1 MKRKKILSSVLIFFM
16 TGVSVLT
23 AGMQYNEYMY
33 IPWGDTENSLKHKAY
48 PGLHNGPHA
57 FQVRGGNVIILDNE
71 NRKLKTFDENGLIG
85 SQEIPFPYVVDFY
98 REDNLLFL
106 SQPQRIYRYNGR
118 DHQLVAEEEDPR
130 KMFRGFYE
138 HNGSL
143 CVDHS
148 DGAQI
153 LNTDSFRKQS
163 RPRVE
168 VKRQLP
174 DIVMITVGGKSLT
187 LRVEEVGSV
196 DYIGSTPDGGHY
208 IYAES
213 ITRHV
218 PLAVDRFVYLMDMNG
233 DIRGKITLP
242 PQKYTYSFREFDL
255 DAQGRLY
262 HMHSAKDG
270 IHIIRWEY
278 DADLSGNVAEYP
290 ATFQEVYHFNDFI
303 ESGPE
308 TSQPLLSKT
317 ANSPVTR
324 TEALETGDEYVQHVW
339 TATSDNIG
347 TTSTITT
354 PEWIQVGENQRIPY
368 KWGGWSTV
376 AQFDDGI
383 AAGKYAGDINT
394 STVDWGNSVGADCS
408 GFVSVCWNTSQKYG
422 TSTIHNCS
430 SQLSSFNDLLPAD
443 ATNNAGSHIRMVV
456 EWTTDGKLVQIEETS
471 SGNPGW
477 AARYYTWLLS
487 DITNY
492 VPIRYDLIQ
501 ESLAPRPVLLSAL
514 TVSDSVQLSWEA
526 DESVDFTGYRIY
538 GRTPDNEEFVLD
550 TAVNKGILSIK
561 LACDADTHYEYKIA
575 AYNEGAGETASD
587 IYTVK
592 RRVSGKEILIV
603 DGFDRFGGSGSWS
616 SPVHDFAARSGEA
629 LDIRDIAYES
639 CANEAITEGLTDL
652 KDYEMVWWILGDEST
667 VDETFNSVEQDS
679 VESYLD
685 AGGKF
690 FVSGSEISWDLDNK
704 GSSADKAFIHN
715 YLKAAYAA
723 DDAGNYTVN
732 GASGSIFEGLGLQ
745 YSDDGSEPGTF
756 EEDYPD
762 VLSTKNGSAIAL
774 KYGNSQ
780 TAAVTFDGNA
790 PGGSVP
796 CKLMV
801 MGFPFETI
809 TTASLKK
816 NSQDLY
822 CVLWVMRY
830 ELSTEEELPH
840 AFELYH
846 NYPNPFNPRTTIAYR
861 LEHPAYVEMEIFD
874 LQGRSVYRIS
884 GREQAAGRHE
894 IVFDGTNLPSG
905 MYVYCLRLN
914 GETAGM
920 RKMTLVK

>member
-1 MKRKKILSSVLIFFM
+1 MKRKNLLSSILILCM
-16 TGVSVLT
+16 TGISVLT

-33 IPWGDTENSLKHKAY
+33 IPWGDTENSLKHKSY

-57 FQVRGGNVIILDNE
+57 FQVSGESVIILDNE
-71 NRKLKTFDENGLIG
+71 NRKLKTFNKNGLI
-85 SQEIPFPYVVDFY
+85 SSHEVPFPHVMDFY
-98 REDNLLFL
+98 REDNSLFL
-106 SQPQRIYRYNGR
+106 SQLQHIYRYNGR
-118 DHQLVAEEEDPR
+118 DHQLVAEEKNPR
-130 KMFRGFYE
+130 KMFRGFYKQ
-138 HNGSL
+138 NGSL

-153 LNTDSFRKQS
+153 LKTDSFKKQS
-163 RPRVE
+163 RPLVE

-174 DIVMITVGGKSLT
+174 DIVMITVEGRSLT

-218 PLAVDRFVYLMDMNG
+218 PLAVDRFIYLIDVSG
-233 DIRGKITLP
+233 DIRGKIKLP

-278 DADLSGNVAEYP
+278 DADLSGIEAEYP

-303 ESGPE
+303 ENGPE

-324 TEALETGDEYVQHVW
+324 TEALATGDEYVQHIW
-339 TATSDNIG
+339 TATSANIG

-354 PEWIQVGENQRIPY
+354 PDWIQVGENQRIPY

-376 AQFDDGI
+376 AQFDAGI

-394 STVDWGNSVGADCS
+394 SSVDWGNSVGADCS

-422 TSTIHNCS
+422 TSTIQNCS
-430 SQLSSFNDLLPAD
+430 SELSSFNDLLPAD
-443 ATNNAGSHIRMVV
+443 ATNRPGHIRMAV

-477 AARYYTWLLS
+477 AARYYTWRLS

-514 TVSDSVQLSWEA
+514 TVSDSVELSWEA

-538 GRTPDNEEFVLD
+538 GRTLDNEDFVLD
-550 TAVNKGILSIK
+550 TAVNKGTLSIK
-561 LACDADTHYEYKIA
+561 RARDAETHCEYKVA
-575 AYNEGAGETASD
+575 AYNEGAGETTSD
-587 IYTVK
+587 VYAVK
-592 RRVSGKEILIV
+592 RKAAGKEILIV

-629 LDIRDIAYES
+629 LNIRDIAYES
-639 CANEAITEGLTDL
+639 CANEAVINGDVDL
-652 KDYEMVWWILGDEST
+652 KDYDLVWWILGDEST

-690 FVSGSEISWDLDNK
+690 FVSGSEIGWDLDNK
-704 GSSADKAFIHN
+704 GTSADKAFIRN

-732 GASGSIFEGLGLQ
+732 GAAGSVFEGLSLR
-745 YSDDGSEPGTF
+745 YSDDGSETGTF

-762 VLSTKNGSAIAL
+762 VLTTINGSGIAL

-790 PGGSVP
+790 PNGTVP

-809 TTASLKK
+809 TTAFSKEELAGF
-816 NSQDLY
+816 
-822 CVLWVMRY
+822 VLRFMGYDV
-830 ELSTEEELPH
+830 ELSAEEVVPH

-846 NYPNPFNPRTTIAYR
+846 NYPNPFNPYTTIAYR

-874 LQGRSVYRIS
+874 LQGKSVYRHAGEKQS
-884 GREQAAGRHE
+884 AGRHE
-894 IVFDGTNLPSG
+894 IRFDGTNLPSG
-905 MYVYCLRLN
+905 VYVYRLSIDKKMV
-914 GETAGM
+914 GI